1 MMVQQLQALNFE
13 PGCWVPTFA
22 WKPQNGNQTAN
33 TWSAIATDSFSFSVI
48 SPRWF
53 RHHSRHQSGIMALVF
68 TSSQRRGGWER
79 WSLWMSA
86 LPPDLFH
93 TCPDT
98 ALGLHAASLP
108 LLMRCTKQM
117 VRYACCWPQPFA
129 ESEVHGRDYHTKLCT
144 FCVKKKIGVGGG
156 VVFLAKHRTAKDKD
170 RQIIKLIARVKT
182 DN

>member
-1 MMVQQLQALNFE
+1 MLGAHLCLETPKWQSDSKHMI
-13 PGCWVPTFA
+13 
-22 WKPQNGNQTAN
+22 
-33 TWSAIATDSFSFSVI
+33 SIATDSFSFSVI

-144 FCVKKKIGVGGG
+144 FCVKKKLGEGGLFFWQSIG
-156 VVFLAKHRTAKDKD
+156 
-170 RQIIKLIARVKT
+170 QQKT
-182 DN
+182 DR